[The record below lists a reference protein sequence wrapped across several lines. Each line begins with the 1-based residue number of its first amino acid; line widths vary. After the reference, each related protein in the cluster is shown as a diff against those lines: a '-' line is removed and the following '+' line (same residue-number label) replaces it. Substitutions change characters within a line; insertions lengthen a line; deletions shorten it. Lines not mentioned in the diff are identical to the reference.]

1 MEFAPFLTKYGLE
14 ISERKEK
21 LNDLLPLLNSVVKAT
36 KPLQEH
42 LGLNGDLTRKE
53 HVLASLLPDP
63 LYILYANV
71 IAYKSVFGEYL
82 SITLNHN

>member
-1 MEFAPFLTKYGLE
+1 MLKFLTEYGLE

-53 HVLASLLPDP
+53 HGLASLLPDP

-71 IAYKSVFGEYL
+71 IAYKSVFGECW
-82 SITLNHN
+82 